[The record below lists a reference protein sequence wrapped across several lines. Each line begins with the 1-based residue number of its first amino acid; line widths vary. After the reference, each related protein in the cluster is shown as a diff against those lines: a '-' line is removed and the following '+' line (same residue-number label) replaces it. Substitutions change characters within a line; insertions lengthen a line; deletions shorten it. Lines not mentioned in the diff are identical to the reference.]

1 MTKRKQDDTDDGFEE
16 IARDLIKGEFPLVEA
31 FWIYFFLPAVAGE
44 VLATAAGNVGGL
56 IGLLAILIHLA
67 VLLWTGFMVIP
78 IWKSCE
84 NYEGRRAFTWLA
96 KIFVVLFG
104 IKVALAFPV
113 F

>member
-1 MTKRKQDDTDDGFEE
+1 MAKNNRDDSDDGFEE

-31 FWIYFFLPAVAGE
+31 FWIYFFLPAVAAE
-44 VLATAAGNVGGL
+44 VLAAAAGSMGNLGA
-56 IGLLAILIHLA
+56 LLAVLLHLA

-78 IWKSCE
+78 IWKSSE
-84 NYEGRRAFTWLA
+84 NYEGRRVFVWMA
-96 KIFVVLFG
+96 KIFIVLFG